1 MDEHQSNLA
10 VFGLREQPF
19 APTADPAYFYAMS
32 KHKECLFRLWSSI
45 DERCGIAVV
54 LGSYGTGK
62 TTLLRKLL
70 TGMASHRDRYA
81 VAVIGSPVPSWTSF
95 ALLESIVA
103 QFGLP
108 RPAKS
113 FVTYMEILNRY
124 LLKYRDRINT
134 LIIDDAQNLNKRG
147 QLELLR
153 LVQNLETNQHKLLNL
168 VLFAQLEWVQVLHAA
183 PNFEQRINMT
193 FTLDPIGLEETR
205 EFIQFR
211 LRQAA
216 LDADQGDLFDEGAVQ
231 VIHAYSEGNPRVIVT
246 LCRNA
251 LLLAAQVGA
260 DRVGAE
266 IALHTI
272 EKTTVPDAEK
282 RARAHQAARAF
293 RLSAAALAP
302 IETVL
307 ANENLVRLPT
317 TREQRASQMLLK
329 AAAKAKTTPGF

>member
-1 MDEHQSNLA
+1 MEEHQSHLA

-70 TGMASHRDRYA
+70 TGMAAHRDRYA

-193 FTLDPIGLEETR
+193 FTLDPIGLDETR

-211 LRQAA
+211 LRQASI
-216 LDADQGDLFDEGAVQ
+216 DSERTDLFDEGAVH
-231 VIHAYSEGNPRVIVT
+231 VIHAYAEGNPRVIVT
-246 LCRNA
+246 LCRNS

-260 DRVGAE
+260 DRVGAD

-293 RLSAAALAP
+293 RMSAVSPAP
-302 IETVL
+302 AETSSI
-307 ANENLVRLPT
+307 NENLVRLPN

-329 AAAKAKTTPGF
+329 VAAKVKTTPGF

>member
-1 MDEHQSNLA
+1 MDEHQSHLA

-54 LGSYGTGK
+54 LGNYGTGK

-70 TGMASHRDRYA
+70 TGMAAHRDRYA

-124 LLKYRDRINT
+124 LLKYRNRINT

-216 LDADQGDLFDEGAVQ
+216 IDPAWTDLFDEGAVH
-231 VIHAYSEGNPRVIVT
+231 VIHAYAEGNPRVMVT
-246 LCRNA
+246 LCRNS
-251 LLLAAQVGA
+251 LLLAAQVGVNQ
-260 DRVGAE
+260 VGAD

-282 RARAHQAARAF
+282 RARAYQAARAF
-293 RLSAAALAP
+293 RISAGIGAP
-302 IETVL
+302 VEAPSL
-307 ANENLVRLPT
+307 NDNLVRLPT

-329 AAAKAKTTPGF
+329 VAAKAKTTPGF

>member
-1 MDEHQSNLA
+1 MDEHQSYLA

-70 TGMASHRDRYA
+70 TGMAAHRDRYA

-193 FTLDPIGLEETR
+193 FTLDSISLEETR

-216 LDADQGDLFDEGAVQ
+216 IDPAWTDLFDESAVH
-231 VIHAYSEGNPRVIVT
+231 VIHAYAEGNPRVIVT
-246 LCRNA
+246 LCRNS

-260 DRVGAE
+260 NQVGAD

-282 RARAHQAARAF
+282 RARAYQAARAF
-293 RLSAAALAP
+293 RISAGMSAP
-302 IETVL
+302 VE
-307 ANENLVRLPT
+307 APSPNENLVRLPN

-329 AAAKAKTTPGF
+329 VAAKAKTTPGF